1 MRLPR
6 TNDSA
11 ASAAT
16 VATPTA
22 KYGETLELLALELV
36 EVVEVGVVDEV
47 VVITI
52 VEDLVVGVDEVVVEV
67 VDEVVVELVVVEE
80 VVEVVDEVVVELV
93 DEEVVVVVDEEVEFV
108 LDEVE
113 LVVEVTFPTEYW
125 NVVVPEITGPVA
137 PQVALTRYWPATHW
151 DVPPVTSM
159 SLNAPVVT
167 LTEALATMTRTE
179 LGLYTLMNT
188 AVLFPGAGDT
198 APLITIGCVPE

>member
-1 MRLPR
+1 M
-6 TNDSA
+6 
-11 ASAAT
+11 
-16 VATPTA
+16 
-22 KYGETLELLALELV
+22 LV
-36 EVVEVGVVDEV
+36 D
-47 VVITI
+47 VVITM
-52 VEDLVVGVDEVVVEV
+52 VEDLVVGVEEVVVEV

-80 VVEVVDEVVVELV
+80 EVVEVVEEVVVELV
-93 DEEVVVVVDEEVEFV
+93 DEEEVEVDDVVEFV

-137 PQVALTRYWPATHW
+137 PHVALTRYCPATHW